1 MKVIKE
7 SEEIRTKI
15 TDYLN
20 NANDNEMSSITLDSY
35 EDLGD
40 TETGHKYKVMYSV
53 TTHNVVGQNEES
65 GNKIYKDATDYHA
78 DEIEIPCEVGECL
91 TEDVDEYED
100 DIQEINQE
108 FTSANTSINSSK
120 LPAIFKMVSFEPGTI
135 NIDYGGGKFD
145 NVADYLTQYD
155 VINLVYDPFNR
166 TAAHNKEVLKT
177 LREAGGADTATCSN
191 VLNVIKEPEVRKNVL
206 QNMARIV
213 KPGGKIYITVYEGT
227 GKGDE
232 KATSAGYQLN
242 RKTADYLDEIREVF
256 PDATR
261 RGKLITAT
269 NDSMTESLTEDKVPT
284 DLPKGTLVDFGPYGD
299 LYIVHDVDDETWWVS
314 DEPDDE
320 SGWSIKKDL
329 ADKVIS
335 YPDDYDEDD
344 EEDID
349 YFSEATQA
357 SNVSSGKVDSIDLL
371 EYIDPEQ
378 EMRDS
383 DVFLEIDEIADKYGY
398 VLGNAFRDGD
408 QIVIELSND
417 HQYAPEIW
425 YDYRNEE
432 FRIETSG
439 YGSLN
444 LNEYE
449 QFVRYVQDARDCVRE
464 LSDVDLTDIYV
475 LPDGVEVPLDEDWR
489 DGSFTQDDLGKY
501 LDKIN
506 DDAYAIKYSLEKMI
520 DKYPEYKT
528 EILSQIASIRNIFSL
543 MHDNLSEDTVKR
555 GNKWVNVGKSGKTH
569 GEFRT
574 KKQADAQRRAMFA
587 QGYKESLDPDTSTNN
602 TDTELSN
609 ALISMINAEWDTIAD
624 YNKLIDL
631 MTELSH
637 DDMINVIN
645 DINSEE
651 NKHVGQ
657 LQECLKQISDVT
669 NDIAKGEDEGAEQLE
684 LLEPD
689 PNADCIE
696 DDCLDYEIVQL
707 DLLDDI
713 L

>member
-1 MKVIKE
+1 MKVLRE
-7 SEEIRTKI
+7 SEEVRTKI

-53 TTHNVVGQNEES
+53 TTHNVVGQDEES
-65 GNKIYKDATDYHA
+65 GDKIYKDTSDYHA
-78 DEIEIPCEVGECL
+78 DEIEIPCEIGECL

-206 QNMARIV
+206 QNIARIV

-232 KATSAGYQLN
+232 KSTSAGYQLN
-242 RKTADYLDEIREVF
+242 RKTSDYLDEIQEVF

-269 NDSMTESLTEDKVPT
+269 NNSMTESLTEDYSDEEKKHPYVGKKIRVIGG
-284 DLPKGTLVDFGPYGD
+284 DSNLKGRILTITRAYDDRRGTSVRVDFDNGHQTLTLSPDEYRLVESLDEDWRDGSFTEEDFKKYSDKMISQAHSINDSIQHMIDKYPEYAD
-299 LYIVHDVDDETWWVS
+299 LFDNLVSEIIEIFSDAYLNESLNLDSEGRRLKKMISQIVTDSDDELRDFVS
-314 DEPDDE
+314 KIVDE
-320 SGWSIKKDL
+320 
-329 ADKVIS
+329 VIS
-335 YPDDYDEDD
+335 ER
-344 EEDID
+344 EEI
-349 YFSEATQA
+349 SESATQA
-357 SNVSSGKVDSIDLL
+357 SSVSSGKVDSIDL
-371 EYIDPEQ
+371 
-378 EMRDS
+378 
-383 DVFLEIDEIADKYGY
+383 
-398 VLGNAFRDGD
+398 
-408 QIVIELSND
+408 IV
-417 HQYAPEIW
+417 
-425 YDYRNEE
+425 
-432 FRIETSG
+432 
-439 YGSLN
+439 
-444 LNEYE
+444 
-449 QFVRYVQDARDCVRE
+449 
-464 LSDVDLTDIYV
+464 
-475 LPDGVEVPLDEDWR
+475 DEDWR
-489 DGSFTQDDLGKY
+489 DGSFTHDDLDKY

-506 DDAYAIKYSLEKMI
+506 EDAYAIKYSLEKMI
-520 DKYPEYKT
+520 DNHPEYNT

-587 QGYKESLDPDTSTNN
+587 NKAKTEKLELNN
-602 TDTELSN
+602 KLCSNDTELAD
-609 ALISMINAEWDTIAD
+609 ALIEMINAEWDTIND
-624 YNKLIDL
+624 YNKLYDYMI
-631 MTELSH
+631 ELGH
-637 DDMINVIN
+637 NQMLAVIA

-657 LQECLKQISDVT
+657 LQECLKQISEVT

-689 PNADCIE
+689 PNSDCIE
-696 DDCLDYEIVQL
+696 DDCLDCEIVQL
-707 DLLDDI
+707 DLLDDT
-713 L
+713 LTF

>member
-1 MKVIKE
+1 MKVLRE
-7 SEEIRTKI
+7 SEEVRTKI

-20 NANDNEMSSITLDSY
+20 NANDDEMSSITLDSY

-53 TTHNVVGQNEES
+53 TTHNVVGQDEES
-65 GNKIYKDATDYHA
+65 GNKIYKDTSDYHA
-78 DEIEIPCEVGECL
+78 DEIEIPCENGECL

-100 DIQEINQE
+100 DIQEISQE

-206 QNMARIV
+206 QNITRIV
-213 KPGGKIYITVYEGT
+213 KPGGKIYITAYEGT

-232 KATSAGYQLN
+232 KSTSAGYQLN
-242 RKTADYLDEIREVF
+242 RKTSDYLDEIREVF

-269 NDSMTESLTEDKVPT
+269 NNSMTESLTEDYSDEEKKHPYVGKKIRVIGG
-284 DLPKGTLVDFGPYGD
+284 DSNLKGRILTITRAYDDRRGTSVRVDFDNGHQTLTFSP
-299 LYIVHDVDDETWWVS
+299 DEYRLV
-314 DEPDDE
+314 E
-320 SGWSIKKDL
+320 S
-329 ADKVIS
+329 
-335 YPDDYDEDD
+335 
-344 EEDID
+344 
-349 YFSEATQA
+349 
-357 SNVSSGKVDSIDLL
+357 
-371 EYIDPEQ
+371 
-378 EMRDS
+378 
-383 DVFLEIDEIADKYGY
+383 
-398 VLGNAFRDGD
+398 
-408 QIVIELSND
+408 
-417 HQYAPEIW
+417 
-425 YDYRNEE
+425 
-432 FRIETSG
+432 
-439 YGSLN
+439 
-444 LNEYE
+444 
-449 QFVRYVQDARDCVRE
+449 
-464 LSDVDLTDIYV
+464 
-475 LPDGVEVPLDEDWR
+475 LDEDWR
-489 DGSFTQDDLGKY
+489 DGSFTHDDLDKY

-506 DDAYAIKYSLEKMI
+506 EDAYAIKYSLEKMI
-520 DKYPEYKT
+520 DKHPEYKT

-587 QGYKESLDPDTSTNN
+587 NKAKTEKLELNN
-602 TDTELSN
+602 KLCSNDTELAD
-609 ALISMINAEWDTIAD
+609 ALIEMINAEWDTIND
-624 YNKLIDL
+624 YNKLYDY
-631 MTELSH
+631 MVELGH
-637 DDMINVIN
+637 NQMLAVIA

-657 LQECLKQISDVT
+657 LQECLKQISEVT

-689 PNADCIE
+689 TNSDCIE
-696 DDCLDYEIVQL
+696 DDCPDCEIVQL

>member
-1 MKVIKE
+1 MNKEIKD
-7 SEEIRTKI
+7 KI
-15 TDYLN
+15 VNYLN
-20 NANDNEMSSITLDSY
+20 HTNSDPNTSISNVEYGEVPSMSDFTRYNVRYMITRLDADNNKVSGPMEITIYDTDLDAVNDSILDESLGRY
-35 EDLGD
+35 LVED
-40 TETGHKYKVMYSV
+40 
-53 TTHNVVGQNEES
+53 
-65 GNKIYKDATDYHA
+65 DAEA
-78 DEIEIPCEVGECL
+78 
-91 TEDVDEYED
+91 YED
-100 DIQEINQE
+100 DIQEISQE
-108 FTSANTSINSSK
+108 FSSANTSINSSK

-166 TAAHNKEVLKT
+166 SASHNREVIKT
-177 LREAGGADTATCSN
+177 LRDAGGADTATCSN

-206 QNMARIV
+206 QNISKLV
-213 KPGGKIYITVYEGT
+213 KSDGKIYITVYEGT

-232 KATSAGYQLN
+232 KITSAGYQLN

-269 NDSMTESLTEDKVPT
+269 NTKSVTESLTEDKVPT
-284 DLPKGTLVDFGPYGD
+284 DLPKGTLVDFGPYGN
-299 LYIVHDVDDETWWVS
+299 LYIVHEVDDETWWVS
-314 DEPDDE
+314 DELNTDE
-320 SGWSIKKDL
+320 GWSIKKDL

-335 YPDDYDEDD
+335 YPDDYEDD
-344 EEDID
+344 LDESTQVADVSSDKVCDID
-349 YFSEATQA
+349 L
-357 SNVSSGKVDSIDLL
+357 I
-371 EYIDPEQ
+371 
-378 EMRDS
+378 
-383 DVFLEIDEIADKYGY
+383 
-398 VLGNAFRDGD
+398 
-408 QIVIELSND
+408 
-417 HQYAPEIW
+417 
-425 YDYRNEE
+425 
-432 FRIETSG
+432 
-439 YGSLN
+439 
-444 LNEYE
+444 
-449 QFVRYVQDARDCVRE
+449 
-464 LSDVDLTDIYV
+464 
-475 LPDGVEVPLDEDWR
+475 DEDWR
-489 DGSFTQDDLGKY
+489 DGSFTEEDLGKY

-506 DDAYAIKYSLEKMI
+506 KDTHAIKYSLEKMI
-520 DKYPEYKT
+520 DKHPEYKT
-528 EILSQIASIRNIFSL
+528 EMLSQIASIKDTFSF
-543 MHDNLSEDTVKR
+543 MYDNLSEDLEVTEDTVKR

-587 QGYKESLDPDTSTNN
+587 QGYKESLDISTDPSVNAASELNLRKQNYLRRKHDFETLGEVGNNDVLTREEKMNIAKAEYDRYRNAMAAQGYKESLDLDTSTNN

-631 MTELSH
+631 MTELGH

-657 LQECLKQISDVT
+657 LQECLKRISSVT
-669 NDIAKGEDEGAEQLE
+669 DEISAGEDEGDEQLE
-684 LLEPD
+684 LLESD
-689 PNADCIE
+689 PNSDCIE
-696 DDCLDYEIVQL
+696 DDCLDCEIVQL

>member
-1 MKVIKE
+1 MKIIRE
-7 SEEIRTKI
+7 SEEVRTKI

-20 NANDNEMSSITLDSY
+20 NANDNEMSSISLDSY

-40 TETGHKYKVMYSV
+40 TETGHKYKVKYSV
-53 TTHNVVGQNEES
+53 TTHNITGQDEES
-65 GNKIYKDATDYHA
+65 GDKIYKDVTDYHA
-78 DEIEIPCEVGECL
+78 DEIEIPCEVGEC
-91 TEDVDEYED
+91 
-100 DIQEINQE
+100 
-108 FTSANTSINSSK
+108 
-120 LPAIFKMVSFEPGTI
+120 
-135 NIDYGGGKFD
+135 
-145 NVADYLTQYD
+145 
-155 VINLVYDPFNR
+155 
-166 TAAHNKEVLKT
+166 
-177 LREAGGADTATCSN
+177 
-191 VLNVIKEPEVRKNVL
+191 
-206 QNMARIV
+206 
-213 KPGGKIYITVYEGT
+213 
-227 GKGDE
+227 
-232 KATSAGYQLN
+232 
-242 RKTADYLDEIREVF
+242 
-256 PDATR
+256 
-261 RGKLITAT
+261 
-269 NDSMTESLTEDKVPT
+269 LTEDKVPT

-299 LYIVHDVDDETWWVS
+299 LYIVREIDDETWWAS

-344 EEDID
+344 DI
-349 YFSEATQA
+349 FEEATQA

-383 DVFLEIDEIADKYGY
+383 DVFLEIDEIAYKYGY
-398 VLGNAFRDGD
+398 ILGNAFRDGD

-425 YDYRNEE
+425 YDYRTEE
-432 FRIETSG
+432 FKITTDN
-439 YGSLN
+439 YGSLR

-449 QFVRYVQDARDCVRE
+449 QFVRYVQDARDCARE

-475 LPDGVEVPLDEDWR
+475 LPDDVEVPLDEDWR
-489 DGSFTQDDLGKY
+489 DGSFTQDDLDKY

-506 DDAYAIKYSLEKMI
+506 EDAYAIKYSLEKMI
-520 DKYPEYKT
+520 DKHPEYRT
-528 EILSQIASIRNIFSL
+528 EILSQVASIRNTFSL

-587 QGYKESLDPDTSTNN
+587 NKAKTEKLELNN
-602 TDTELSN
+602 KLCANDTELAD
-609 ALISMINAEWDTIAD
+609 ALIEMINAEWDTIND
-624 YNKLIDL
+624 YNKLHDYIVELGHNQMLAVID
-631 MTELSH
+631 
-637 DDMINVIN
+637 

-657 LQECLKQISDVT
+657 LQECLKQISEVT

-689 PNADCIE
+689 PDSDCTE